1 MPYLVV
7 DPSGQFVVSN
17 AGCNGHVWELPSG
30 KLVRRVAELG
40 DFYEPLGWTADGSS
54 LVLAEANANHLCQV
68 RILNPQTGELHTLF
82 EAYRTTMGAAVTA
95 NHVLIGAR
103 AGTIVHDLRT
113 GTEITWPVKSEQI
126 WPLGDDTV
134 LIAVEREGEAL
145 SLQRWELA
153 TGRLQAELSAEL
165 SVGAWWA
172 GLSAPGSEIT
182 VFASTTYY
190 VAVDRSTG
198 AAVAEGQLQSTE
210 PPIRVGDT
218 LYFDDGA
225 GHTVAVDWRT
235 GRRAMRWPHAGVLA
249 SVPVT
254 GEIVVG
260 DRRGRDRVFRGGGCG
275 GGGFGDVCGVRRG
288 AVSVVAGFGDD
299 VCRGGEDAA
308 GG

>member
-1 MPYLVV
+1 MAVSLVARLGASAARAGFKIARSPDSPMIPEMPYLVV

-17 AGCNGHVWELPSG
+17 AGCNDHVWELPSG
-30 KLVRRVAELG
+30 KLVRRAVELG

-68 RILNPQTGELHTLF
+68 RILNPQTGELRTLF
-82 EAYRTTMGAAVTA
+82 EACRTTMGAAVTA

-126 WPLGDDTV
+126 WPLGDDAV

-145 SLQRWELA
+145 ALQRWELA

-190 VAVDRSTG
+190 VAVDRSTD
-198 AAVAEGQLQSTE
+198 AAVAEGQLQATE

-218 LYFDDGA
+218 LYFNDGA

-260 DRRGRDRVFRGGGCG
+260 DRRGVLW
-275 GGGFGDVCGVRRG
+275 
-288 AVSVVAGFGDD
+288 SLTSQ
-299 VCRGGEDAA
+299 
-308 GG
+308 